1 VFSLLLAYYFPSS
14 LSILRFR
21 PEDLHYHD

>member
-1 VFSLLLAYYFPSS
+1 LLLAYYFPSS